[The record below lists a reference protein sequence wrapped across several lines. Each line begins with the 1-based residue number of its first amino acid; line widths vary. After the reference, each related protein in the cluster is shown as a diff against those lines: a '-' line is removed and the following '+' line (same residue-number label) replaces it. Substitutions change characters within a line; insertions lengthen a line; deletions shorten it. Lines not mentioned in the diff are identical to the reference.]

1 MLSLLKA
8 LVQFLVGELRP
19 HKVFDLAK
27 TEQNNTIHLF
37 IFKDNLGS
45 YYIFALKTNIFQ
57 QILITYF
64 VL

>member
-19 HKVFDLAK
+19 QKVFDLAK

-57 QILITYF
+57 QILRTYF